1 MSLPTIALTLV
12 TIFLWGLIPIFDK
25 LALTH
30 FSASPLV
37 GIAIRTVGVSAIAI
51 PLALT
56 IGKGTRLIRELPP
69 LAIGLFLASGVTSML
84 LAQYCYYLLLQRA
97 DVSRVFPFL
106 FSAAPVVTM
115 LIGVFGLKET
125 LSAKQ
130 IVGVALV
137 VVGGLFLL

>member
-30 FSASPLV
+30 FSASPLL
-37 GIAIRTVGVSAIAI
+37 GIAIRTLGVSAIAV

-56 IGKGTRLIRELPP
+56 IGKGTRMAREMSP
-69 LAIGLFLASGVTSML
+69 LAIGLFLASGITSML

-130 IVGVALV
+130 IVGAALV

>member
-1 MSLPTIALTLV
+1 MSPQTIVLTLV

-25 LALTH
+25 LALSH

-37 GIAIRTVGVSAIAI
+37 GIAVRTLGVAAIAV

-56 IGKGTRLIRELPP
+56 IGKGTRALREMPP
-69 LAIGLFLASGVTSML
+69 LAVGLFLASGVTSML

-125 LSAKQ
+125 LTAKQ
-130 IVGVALV
+130 IVGAALV

>member
-1 MSLPTIALTLV
+1 
-12 TIFLWGLIPIFDK
+12 
-25 LALTH
+25 
-30 FSASPLV
+30 
-37 GIAIRTVGVSAIAI
+37 
-51 PLALT
+51 
-56 IGKGTRLIRELPP
+56 
-69 LAIGLFLASGVTSML
+69 ML

-130 IVGVALV
+130 IVGATLV
-137 VVGGLFLL
+137 VIGGLFLL

>member
-30 FSASPLV
+30 FSASPLL
-37 GIAIRTVGVSAIAI
+37 GIAIRTLGVSAIAV

-56 IGKGTRLIRELPP
+56 IGKGARMAREMSP
-69 LAIGLFLASGVTSML
+69 LAIGLFLASGITSML

-97 DVSRVFPFL
+97 DVSRLFPFL

-130 IVGVALV
+130 IFGACMV

>member
-1 MSLPTIALTLV
+1 MSLQTILLTLA

-25 LALTH
+25 LALSH
-30 FSASPLV
+30 FSTSPLV

-69 LAIGLFLASGVTSML
+69 LAVGLFLASGITSML
-84 LAQYCYYLLLQRA
+84 LAQYCYYLLLQRV

-130 IVGVALV
+130 IVGAALV

>member
-1 MSLPTIALTLV
+1 MSLQTILLTLV

-25 LALTH
+25 LALSH

-37 GIAIRTVGVSAIAI
+37 GIAIRTLGVSAIAL

-56 IGKGTRLIRELPP
+56 IGKGARMVREMSP
-69 LAIGLFLASGVTSML
+69 LAIGLFLASGITSML

-115 LIGVFGLKET
+115 LFGVFGLKET

-130 IVGVALV
+130 IVGAALV